1 MTKPTI
7 YLVAAALIALPATGW
22 AQSQPS
28 SDWNGNFQFRSGGDR
43 ANTLMQADLIERADE
58 GYYGQWSQTNINSF
72 YTTSNVGAIT
82 NTTIEGDNNDLNTDN
97 FNCGDV
103 SGSINLD
110 GGESDNHSYGG
121 GCD

>member
-1 MTKPTI
+1 MIKHTI
-7 YLVAAALIALPATGW
+7 LVAAALIALPATGW

-28 SDWNGNFQFRSGGDR
+28 SDWNGNFQFRSGGAR
-43 ANTLMQADLIERADE
+43 AEALMQADMIERADE
-58 GYYGQWSQTNINSF
+58 GYYQQWTNYNTF

-82 NTTIEGDNNDLNTDN
+82 NTSIEGDNNKLNTDN

-103 SGSINLD
+103 SGSINVGD
-110 GGESDNHSYGG
+110 SESDSNSHGG

>member
-1 MTKPTI
+1 MIKQTI
-7 YLVAAALIALPATGW
+7 FLAAALIALPAAGW

-28 SDWNGNFQFRSGGDR
+28 SDWNGNFQFRGDR
-43 ANTLMQADLIERADE
+43 TGALLQADMIKRADE
-58 GYYGQWSQTNINSF
+58 GYYQQWQVNNTF

-97 FNCGDV
+97 YNCGDV

-110 GGESDNHSYGG
+110 GGESDSHSDGG